1 MNNGPA
7 PQVIAAIPERARA
20 GAVQRGEEEWPDSV
34 RGCEDCLQGSG
45 LVIGGW
51 HRPDLVE
58 VRRRRAVD
66 KVMAGVHEIGQ
77 ELVLRQVQPIIDET
91 APSRLEELVELG
103 SRSCAKGERRAF
115 DHSDVEPEPKGE
127 GSERDLPACEGQP
140 KAISRRQPVS
150 SRSAHD
156 EARRSGGGC
165 R

>member
-1 MNNGPA
+1 DGAVAPDRLVARIRFGEEEVVAMNHGPA

-91 APSRLEELVELG
+91 APSLLEELVELG
-103 SRSCAKGERRAF
+103 SRPVAEGELRTF
-115 DHSDVEPEPKGE
+115 DHPNIDSDAE
-127 GSERDLPACEGQP
+127 GDRSEGDLPARETEP
-140 KAISRRQPVS
+140 KAL
-150 SRSAHD
+150 
-156 EARRSGGGC
+156 
-165 R
+165 